1 MTLYIEMVSDVVC
14 PWCWLGLRR
23 ANEARQMLPD
33 LDVELLFRPYELD
46 PSIPAGGTDYKAY
59 MQAKFG
65 ANEETKSRA
74 NSMRDMLVEFG
85 EQAGISFQFDAIKR
99 RPNTFDAH
107 RLISW
112 AQGQGKGEAAK
123 EALFEAVFANAQDI
137 GLHEV
142 LVSIAGKIGLDANL
156 VSYLLLSDADK
167 DRLRKEQALFLQM
180 GVSGVPTFIANRQF
194 AISGAQDADVLAQ
207 FFQKAAAENPAAAVN

>member
-1 MTLYIEMVSDVVC
+1 MTVHIEMVSDVVC

-23 ANEARQMLPD
+23 VQAARALVPD
-33 LDVELLFRPYELD
+33 IDVELVFRPYELD
-46 PSIPAGGTDYKAY
+46 PNIPAGGADYKAY

-65 ANEETKSRA
+65 ANEATKSRA
-74 NSMRDMLVEFG
+74 NTMRDTLIEFG
-85 EQAGISFQFDAIKR
+85 EQAGIPFDFDAIER

-123 EALFEAVFANAQDI
+123 EALFKAFFADGQDV

-142 LVSIAGKIGLDANL
+142 LVSVAGQIGLDTNL
-156 VSYLLLSDADK
+156 VSDLLSSDADA

-180 GVSGVPTFIANRQF
+180 GVSGVPTFIAHRQY

-207 FFQKAAAENPAAAVN
+207 FFEKAAADMQASALN